1 MKTQVTVASVS
12 DFTVTDALP
21 VDRKSNFGGRGWTIV
36 FIEAALLWISSGSV
50 VHGMN
55 IILPALVGAF
65 ALDHTTLLALAT
77 PATWASIV
85 AGYVGAYLC
94 EKRGARFLILTS
106 LCVGGVA
113 FGLLG
118 TWTSYTGFFVLFSIV
133 CFFDTCFAY
142 IGGPALLATWFPRK
156 KGLALGWS
164 TMGQTF
170 STATYVPYLALCFG
184 IFGVA
189 RGFWGIT
196 ALMAI
201 MFVVVL
207 FFVKDNPEDL
217 GCSPDNIPMSE
228 EELEASRVEQEAY
241 AASFTTWQLL
251 KMKDVWF
258 MGLSFGG
265 VYVVVVGLLSQFV
278 PRMMATGIDLET
290 AILYMSIA
298 AMVGVPG
305 AYLWGWLSQ
314 RIGVKACSIAYLA
327 WYALALILN
336 IFALNEVTL
345 WISLL
350 MIGEALGGATNLS
363 MSIVAEKFPRQA
375 FVKAWGVVQPIQSII
390 RSCAFAILAFGLTYL
405 GGFQGA
411 YSILLVIAIV
421 SIALIWMIDTK
432 PIR

>member
-1 MKTQVTVASVS
+1 METQVNVASASNCPV
-12 DFTVTDALP
+12 AGEMP

-55 IILPALVGAF
+55 IILPALSGAF
-65 ALDHTTLLALAT
+65 GLDHTVLLALAT

-85 AGYVGAYLC
+85 AGYVGAYVC
-94 EKRGARFLILTS
+94 ERRGAKFLILTS
-106 LCVGGVA
+106 LCVGGVS

-118 TWTSYTGFFVLFSIV
+118 TWTTTTGFFVLFSII

-156 KGLALGWS
+156 KGLALGWA

-170 STATYVPYLALCFG
+170 STATYVPYLAFMFAT
-184 IFGVA
+184 FGVA

-196 ALMAI
+196 ALMAV

-207 FFVKDNPEDL
+207 FFVRDKPEDF
-217 GCSPDNIPMSE
+217 GCAPDNLLMSA
-228 EELEASRVEQEAY
+228 EELEESRREQETYTAE
-241 AASFTTWQLL
+241 FTTWQLL

-258 MGLSFGG
+258 MGLAFGG

-278 PRMMATGIDLET
+278 PRMMATGIDQET
-290 AILYMSIA
+290 AIIYMSIA

-314 RIGVKACSIAYLA
+314 RIGVKWCSIAYLS
-327 WYALALILN
+327 WYAIALVLN
-336 IFALNEVTL
+336 IVAMNEVTL

-405 GGFQGA
+405 GGFSGA
-411 YSILLVIAIV
+411 YAVLLAIAIV
-421 SIALIWMIDTK
+421 SIILIWLVDLEPTT
-432 PIR
+432 